1 MLIRLC
7 SKSLKLGFSNMWTK
21 NFQLFKLG
29 FKEAED
35 PEVKLPTLTES
46 WRKQGGSRK
55 SSASLATI
63 KPLSVWIT
71 TNCGQFL
78 KRWKYQTTLPVSW
91 ETCVQVKKQQLELD
105 VEQWTGSKLGE
116 EYDKAVYCHLAF

>member
-1 MLIRLC
+1 
-7 SKSLKLGFSNMWTK
+7 MWTK

-29 FKEAED
+29 FKEAEE

-55 SSASLATI
+55 SSASLATT